1 MNLLLLPLFLAT
13 SISAFTTSNPSYTSI
28 SSSFSKSIN
37 TQLKMSEIEQPD
49 VSSYM
54 SGSSQP
60 EGTEDFVMQQTM
72 IRVKDPKK
80 SLDFY
85 CNVLGFK
92 LIYYNE
98 VSTGDN
104 DVVRE
109 ICNSML
115 CKYMHYTFANTSD
128 ESHTREISLC
138 CMILICLHRMH
149 ICNQMQ
155 LLTHITHNP
164 KFHTTLFSYLNGNSM
179 STLWHHHLK

>member
-1 MNLLLLPLFLAT
+1 
-13 SISAFTTSNPSYTSI
+13 
-28 SSSFSKSIN
+28 
-37 TQLKMSEIEQPD
+37 MSEIEQPD

-98 VSTGDN
+98 VSRDT
-104 DVVRE
+104 
-109 ICNSML
+109 
-115 CKYMHYTFANTSD
+115 
-128 ESHTREISLC
+128 
-138 CMILICLHRMH
+138 
-149 ICNQMQ
+149 
-155 LLTHITHNP
+155 
-164 KFHTTLFSYLNGNSM
+164 
-179 STLWHHHLK
+179 